1 MKPDVFIWY
10 KMIGYLLHQSP
21 LWTDL
26 PNGKRNVR
34 IVFMALS
41 MYICLHALANGYHG
55 SNFVMRTI
63 RDYFYWILAA
73 DIFICA
79 CTYKIYYG
87 RTILQELNPYET
99 DKYDESTHTYMP
111 TKPDA
116 KIKVDAE
123 INIDGDL
130 EPDLTPGV
138 DPTSETGTNS
148 EPKVDA
154 KLEPDIKPVES
165 PVEINTKLE
174 S

>member
-1 MKPDVFIWY
+1 
-10 KMIGYLLHQSP
+10 
-21 LWTDL
+21 
-26 PNGKRNVR
+26 
-34 IVFMALS
+34 
-41 MYICLHALANGYHG
+41 
-55 SNFVMRTI
+55 MRTI